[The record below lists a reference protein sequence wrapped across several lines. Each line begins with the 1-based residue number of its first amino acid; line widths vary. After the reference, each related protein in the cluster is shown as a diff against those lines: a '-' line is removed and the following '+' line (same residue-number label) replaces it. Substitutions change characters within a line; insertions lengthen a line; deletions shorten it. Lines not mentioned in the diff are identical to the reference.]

1 MFRLRI
7 ILYNLLL
14 YQIILMSFFVK
25 RRRFS
30 MIIFNEKILETI
42 RLLANDAKRNSTYV
56 RGMCYIIVFK
66 KKI

>member
-1 MFRLRI
+1 
-7 ILYNLLL
+7 
-14 YQIILMSFFVK
+14 
-25 RRRFS
+25 